1 MSSNDGLFTW
11 LEGIKKDLDGGDSHA
26 LAVKFVEGMHERG
39 LVYHWE
45 DDAADCLSGL
55 VDRWEADIIN
65 DIVNALFNQGEGEY
79 MFELALDLHNNED
92 KQLAAMKQLL
102 TQFSPGS
109 DSYAEIKLA
118 IDKRKL
124 EIEQKETSELI
135 FAGVGNMLQAMVDD
149 DGSRFCTCD
158 IKDLATWGCKCGG
171 C

>member
-1 MSSNDGLFTW
+1 MMPLFTW
-11 LEGIKKDLDGGDSHA
+11 LQAIQKGIAKRWFCPDHMA
-26 LAVKFVEGMHERG
+26 REFVCEMHERG

-45 DDAADCLSGL
+45 DDANDCLSGV
-55 VDRWEADIIN
+55 VDTWEGDLIN
-65 DIVNALFNQGEGEY
+65 EIVSELFNKGKGEM
-79 MFELALDLHNNED
+79 MFQLAIQLHESED